1 MGSGSIQQQYYTRG
15 RKGLFQAGEGFD
27 TVAKSP
33 GLDNNFIKK
42 VLHPYCLYIAPQELA
57 RRGERDIS
65 LYPASL
71 TVFPAESGELVIGRS
86 IFAGPDFSGQRDVI
100 FTHNYVVPA
109 ARREEF
115 LRRPGALFRITGFAS
130 AFDEAAGTVLP
141 ELTELTYGEGLDP
154 KEPDALLQRLGVTEA
169 LFKRLLY
176 ACFNAAVSKR
186 KVYIALDVEVSE
198 SSARAAELLD
208 ILYRCLPYEVRQRF
222 GFTTYN
228 NEPQGRKNIDVM
240 FVEKGSIRS
249 DTRSMGK
256 DFWFDFPNGRF
267 PEEEDPSSADYL
279 EFAWQNRMN
288 PAEMDAFFDFAAE
301 ALEDLPA
308 ADRLSIAAYAQ
319 AALLYRTAQGAQE
332 RYKADKAAGAE
343 ALLRFLRAG
352 GPDKKPRLHELLLG
366 LIRDEARARP
376 QALPSAEVAPAVEAG
391 MSPRGEAT
399 RKSEFAGGLP
409 VRALTAFMEYYAM
422 APDEV
427 KPGLV
432 ADLTDLLDR
441 SVMKEHG
448 GQAYLRDAGV
458 ALAKQPAL
466 QKRIYERLGRE
477 LPYAELSEAVLG
489 DRLGKVKTVKE
500 FQEEIVF
507 WINHSPDS
515 LGLPYFIGQFQEK
528 LKRTLHKS
536 GDQAVSGG
544 HMHQFLASISRSGA
558 ASGLTALC
566 QALRLEIARSV
577 LDTLSPAT
585 STWPEARDAGYLL
598 MDDALLR
605 ADLNEEQT
613 RKLRIFRAAYEA
625 MTNQGVL
632 ATIGAESADSIGR
645 GEESGREEQFSR
657 EEGRDG
663 LERGSMSGET
673 TLHSYAH
680 SLDRPL
686 GKTSGSS
693 GLGASPGLSRS
704 AAFDFRDLLDR
715 DIAEIQQLV
724 KRFLEGRIEQAQYPA
739 VVFVFTDWIT
749 STGGFDRP
757 IFIYDMLVFVQLQT
771 EGTDEVYDFIR
782 YTSRAPAFT
791 DVSGRRVRKVYKNAL
806 RKYFAEADRKALR
819 NRKIVDKLV
828 ASGVSKDF
836 SAVIAELRRERMN
849 PLARLVVYHR
859 GLSVLLLAVV
869 AGVTT
874 LVLVLGGRGDEGNPA
889 TGSPSLSPSLAP
901 GQSPGLSPASTP
913 AVLPGLLPTL
923 PPGLAPALPSEQP
936 SGSPSASP
944 AAE

>member
-1 MGSGSIQQQYYTRG
+1 MSSGSIQQQYYTRG

-57 RRGERDIS
+57 RRGERDSS
-65 LYPASL
+65 LYPPAL
-71 TVFPAESGELVIGRS
+71 TVFPVESGELVIGRS

-100 FTHNYVVPA
+100 FTHNYVIPA

-130 AFDEAAGTVLP
+130 TFDETAGTALP
-141 ELTELTYGEGLDP
+141 ELTELTYGDGLDP
-154 KEPDALLQRLGVTEA
+154 KQPDALLERLGVTEA

-186 KVYIALDVEVSE
+186 KVYIALDVDVSE

-279 EFAWQNRMN
+279 DFAWQNRTN
-288 PAEMDAFFDFAAE
+288 PAEWEAFFDFADE
-301 ALEDLPA
+301 ALDEMPA
-308 ADRLSIAAYAQ
+308 PDKLSIATYAQ
-319 AALLYRTAQGAQE
+319 AAMLYRTAQGAQE

-343 ALLRFLRAG
+343 ALLRFLRVG

-366 LIRDEARARP
+366 LLRDEARARP
-376 QALPSAEVAPAVEAG
+376 QALQSAEAAPTAEAG
-391 MSPRGEAT
+391 LTHRGET
-399 RKSEFAGGLP
+399 SRKSEFTGGLP

-441 SVMKEHG
+441 SVMKEQG

-466 QKRIYERLGRE
+466 QKLIYERLGRE
-477 LPYAELSEAVLG
+477 LPYAELSEAVLS

-500 FQEEIVF
+500 YQEEILF
-507 WINHSPDS
+507 WNSHSPDS

-536 GDQAVSGG
+536 GDQAVSGE
-544 HMHQFLASISRSGA
+544 HMHKFLTSISRSGA
-558 ASGLTALC
+558 RSGLTALC
-566 QALRLEIARSV
+566 QALWLEIARSV

-598 MDDALLR
+598 MEDALLR
-605 ADLNEEQT
+605 ADLSEEQT

-625 MTNQGVL
+625 MTNQGVM
-632 ATIGAESADSIGR
+632 AEIGADFADSIGR
-645 GEESGREEQFSR
+645 EEDTGRSEE
-657 EEGRDG
+657 RDG
-663 LERGSMSGET
+663 LERSSMSGET
-673 TLHSYAH
+673 TLHSYAS

-693 GLGASPGLSRS
+693 SLGSSPGSRRS
-704 AAFDFRDLLDR
+704 AATAFDFRDLLDR
-715 DIAEIQQLV
+715 DITEIQQLV
-724 KRFLEGRIEQAQYPA
+724 RRFLEGRIEQAQYPA

-757 IFIYDMLVFVQLQT
+757 IFIYDMLVFVQMQT

-782 YTSRAPAFT
+782 YTSRAPSFT

-836 SAVIAELRRERMN
+836 TAFIAELRRERMN

-859 GLSVLLLAVV
+859 GLSVLLLAVAV
-869 AGVTT
+869 GITT
-874 LVLVLGGRGDEGNPA
+874 LVWVLGDRDGESNPA
-889 TGSPSLSPSLAP
+889 TGSPAVSPSLAP
-901 GQSPGLSPASTP
+901 GQSPDQSSALKPW
-913 AVLPGLLPTL
+913 LLPTL
-923 PPGLAPALPSEQP
+923 PPGLAPTLPSEQP
-936 SGSPSASP
+936 TGSPSASP
-944 AAE
+944 EAE